1 MVTFVYFPSI
11 YLIIVHQSAKKDKIL
26 LEWVV
31 STSTA
36 KHILKG
42 VLVTKGKLKPD
53 VNIISDLIRDEK
65 YVDNNIHI
73 FHLLWGLIWKN
84 INRKVLWR
92 FCMDRVFETLQQEKK
107 FKMVLFGLSE
117 NDCHE
122 YSLGSMWPMFK
133 MESFKLHIPQNLPKV
148 DIAKLILKIIIGNR
162 VK

>member
-1 MVTFVYFPSI
+1 
-11 YLIIVHQSAKKDKIL
+11 
-26 LEWVV
+26 
-31 STSTA
+31 
-36 KHILKG
+36 
-42 VLVTKGKLKPD
+42 
-53 VNIISDLIRDEK
+53 
-65 YVDNNIHI
+65 
-73 FHLLWGLIWKN
+73 
-84 INRKVLWR
+84 
-92 FCMDRVFETLQQEKK
+92 MDRVFETLQQEKK